1 MLPTQLQAVQ
11 WMHLHAD
18 QLCQCSPLLI
28 QNDSNYLKWWF
39 CQGISMWFY
48 TQNIWPIIASRDVC
62 LLCIM
67 LEKESFWLDCVSFV
81 FFSTQSQSPATTRT
95 LLAQTETASPPDF
108 AVMGTMTAWI
118 IQMRPVFEI
127 CVPLTY
133 KSKRELN
140 PH

>member
-1 MLPTQLQAVQ
+1 
-11 WMHLHAD
+11 
-18 QLCQCSPLLI
+18 
-28 QNDSNYLKWWF
+28 
-39 CQGISMWFY
+39 
-48 TQNIWPIIASRDVC
+48 
-62 LLCIM
+62 M